1 MPSLPG
7 SGPLWALQILPVA
20 LLVMAA
26 AAGSV
31 YLARKHHASDGA
43 LPDAVFWDGFA
54 GLAIVAPAVLL
65 PSLASPP
72 AGLLL
77 GTLAVT
83 TAALSY
89 RWTPE
94 LFRRQEA
101 RRAAR
106 DAAAADAA
114 AALRHQAA
122 LARWQRYELDPACSI
137 DFPAMSDPRRP
148 ETAAML
154 KAMKAAEQQ
163 RTWAGRGPAS
173 GGYSTAVDRLE
184 RALAEA
190 ERAAGAQHDSTE
202 LRISSEGA
210 R

>member
-1 MPSLPG
+1 MPSLSG

-31 YLARKHHASDGA
+31 YLARKHQASDGG

-54 GLAIVAPAVLL
+54 GLAIIAPAVLL

-72 AGLLL
+72 TGLLL
-77 GTLAVT
+77 TALAVAA
-83 TAALSY
+83 AALSY
-89 RWTPE
+89 RLTPH
-94 LFRRQEA
+94 LFRWREV

-106 DAAAADAA
+106 DASAADAA
-114 AALRHQAA
+114 AAERHREA
-122 LARWQRYELDPACSI
+122 LERWRRYELDPAFCI

-148 ETAAML
+148 ETSAML

-173 GGYSTAVDRLE
+173 GGYSSAVDRLE
-184 RALAEA
+184 RALAKA
-190 ERAAGAQHDSTE
+190 ERAAGARHDSTE
-202 LRISSEGA
+202 LHISSEGA

>member
-7 SGPLWALQILPVA
+7 SGPLWALQILTLA
-20 LLVMAA
+20 LVVMAA

-31 YLARKHHASDGA
+31 YLARKHQASDGA

-77 GTLAVT
+77 VTLAAT
-83 TAALSY
+83 TAVFSY

-94 LFRRQEA
+94 VLRRQAA

-106 DAAAADAA
+106 DAAAADAQ

-122 LARWQRYELDPACSI
+122 LARWQRYELDPACCL

-148 ETAAML
+148 ETSAML

-163 RTWAGRGPAS
+163 RSGAGRDAAP
-173 GGYSTAVDRLE
+173 GGYTTAVDRLE

-190 ERAAGAQHDSTE
+190 ERAAGARHT
-202 LRISSEGA
+202 SSEGA